1 MERSALLAIAL
12 SLTLVLAGCSGLGGT
27 DATTTAPG
35 EEPTTAPDPSTAP
48 ADPTTTTQTSG
59 AETNAGGTV
68 AEETTTDGT
77 GTGSEQA
84 RQVRANTLAWM
95 EGVTSYRVN
104 ATIDQQTSAGG
115 VTRNVT
121 TNYTARIDAADRQLG
136 AEYVQSAMGRTISQD
151 LYVVDRT
158 IFVRNEQYVRQYG
171 SEWIKF
177 DASGNFSTTWQ
188 AYDTVA
194 VHGTLLNASTVSLVN
209 ETTVDGTPAYVLRFN
224 PDLEAVEDVRS
235 QTFNASN
242 VNELYGTVWIATDDH
257 RLLQSHVHVNQTV
270 TAQGQQIT
278 TVTDVT
284 RRFGGYDESIEVTL
298 PEDAEDA
305 VDVRNRTTSAP

>member
-1 MERSALLAIAL
+1 MNRSALLAIAL

-35 EEPTTAPDPSTAP
+35 EGPTTEPDPTTAPDGPTAT
-48 ADPTTTTQTSG
+48 PTTA
-59 AETNAGGTV
+59 AETTAAGTV
-68 AEETTTDGT
+68 AEGTTADGT

-84 RQVRANTLAWM
+84 RQVRADALAWM
-95 EGVTSYRVN
+95 DGVTSYRVT
-104 ATIDQQTSAGG
+104 ATIDQQTTAGG

-151 LYVVDRT
+151 LYIVDRT
-158 IFVRNEQYVRQYG
+158 VFVRNEQYVRQFG
-171 SEWIKF
+171 SEWIRF
-177 DASGNFSTTWQ
+177 DASENFSTTWQ
-188 AYDTVA
+188 AYDTVR
-194 VHGTLLNASTVSLVN
+194 VHGTLLNASTISLVN
-209 ETTVDGTPAYVLRFN
+209 ETTVDGTPAYVLRFD
-224 PDLEAVEDVRS
+224 PDLEALEDVRS

-270 TAQGQQIT
+270 TAQGQEIT

-284 RRFGGYDESIEVTL
+284 RRFSGYGAAIEVTL
-298 PEDAEDA
+298 PEEAEDA

>member
-1 MERSALLAIAL
+1 MNRSALLAIAL

-27 DATTTAPG
+27 DATTTAPS
-35 EEPTTAPDPSTAP
+35 EEPTTVPDPTTAP
-48 ADPTTTTQTSG
+48 AGPTTTTQTGG
-59 AETNAGGTV
+59 AETTAAGTV
-68 AEETTTDGT
+68 AGETTTDGT
-77 GTGSEQA
+77 RTGSEQA
-84 RQVRANTLAWM
+84 RQVRADALAWID
-95 EGVTSYRVN
+95 GVTSYRVT

-151 LYVVDRT
+151 LYIVDRT
-158 IFVRNEQYVRQYG
+158 VFVRNEQYVRQFG
-171 SEWIKF
+171 SEWIRF
-177 DASGNFSTTWQ
+177 DAGENFSTTWQ
-188 AYDTVA
+188 AYDTVR

-209 ETTVDGTPAYVLRFN
+209 ETTVDGTPAYVLRFD
-224 PDLEAVEDVRS
+224 PDLEALEDVQS

-242 VNELYGTVWIATDDH
+242 VNDLHGTVWIATDDH

-270 TAQGQQIT
+270 TAQGQEIT

-284 RRFGGYDESIEVTL
+284 RRFGGYEEAIEVTL
-298 PEDAEDA
+298 PEEAEDA